1 MPITHPGPYTKAS
14 DAAASLL
21 AAHPGLSAESVD
33 VADVRGLGP
42 AALIQ
47 VASRSALK
55 AWAQALNT
63 TAHTTGESS
72 YGTTEP
78 HQQAGLPQWL
88 WWRMTYIDTTVAQMP
103 IRLWT
108 LDTTDQPR
116 ALATFLVATTH
127 TPSAPSGDQTRTP
140 NHPNTPEENSR

>member
-1 MPITHPGPYTKAS
+1 MPSTHPGPYTKAS
-14 DAAASLL
+14 EAAASLL

-47 VASRSALK
+47 VGSRSALR
-55 AWAQALNT
+55 AWVQALNT
-63 TAHTTGESS
+63 TTHTTGASG
-72 YGTTEP
+72 YGTTKP

-88 WWRMTYIDTTVAQMP
+88 WWRMTFIDTTVDQMP

-116 ALATFLVATTH
+116 ALATFLATTAH
-127 TPSAPSGDQTRTP
+127 TPSGDQTRTP
-140 NHPNTPEENSR
+140 NHPNTPEENTR

>member
-1 MPITHPGPYTKAS
+1 MTIPHPSPYC
-14 DAAASLL
+14 AASNAADALL
-21 AAHPGLSAESVD
+21 AAHPDLPALSVD
-33 VADVRGLGP
+33 VAHVRGLGP

-47 VASRSALK
+47 VAGRPALK

-63 TAHTTGESS
+63 TAHITGASA

-78 HQQAGLPQWL
+78 HEAGMPQWL
-88 WWRMTYIDTTVAQMP
+88 WWRMTYIDTAVGRMP

-116 ALATFLVATTH
+116 ALAAFLATTVH
-127 TPSAPSGDQTRTP
+127 APPAPSGDRTRTP
-140 NHPNTPEENSR
+140 NHPNTLEENSR